1 LLKCCELAIRGTAA
15 HVVIDAPSTPPGLSG
30 FFDADDHRENSQD
43 EQQNPH
49 GDLLMAPIH
58 NLHCDTL
65 LLTRNEAR
73 RIAVNF
79 GKLPKL
85 LLRTEL

>member
-1 LLKCCELAIRGTAA
+1 MT
-15 HVVIDAPSTPPGLSG
+15 
-30 FFDADDHRENSQD
+30 
-43 EQQNPH
+43 
-49 GDLLMAPIH
+49 PIH